1 MVKAVFFYLKSGWF
15 LLSRR
20 IVPKDLINKDYDL
33 LAPTYDK
40 YFSAYVKTHSIE
52 MARKLDVREGSISLD
67 IACGTGTITSE
78 LSGLAGQKGKVTA
91 VDMSEAML
99 EQAKAKAGAG
109 SNVEFI
115 RGDMKEVLRAMP
127 EGKFDYITCGWAI
140 AYSEPADLLKMIKRV
155 LKPGGK
161 LGIIENRSDTLF
173 PVRDTGIK
181 VAQRYPG
188 HIRYMMDLPFR
199 LPADSVHLDKM
210 FTMAGLK
217 TISVWQGEVEFV
229 FNNGKEVLD
238 WALHTGAS
246 AGFDRIMDPG
256 IRKECDEAFI
266 EIIER
271 DHMKDGK
278 IKVCHKFVA
287 GIAERR

>member
-1 MVKAVFFYLKSGWF
+1 MKSGWF

-109 SNVEFI
+109 SNV
-115 RGDMKEVLRAMP
+115 
-127 EGKFDYITCGWAI
+127 
-140 AYSEPADLLKMIKRV
+140 
-155 LKPGGK
+155 
-161 LGIIENRSDTLF
+161 
-173 PVRDTGIK
+173 
-181 VAQRYPG
+181 
-188 HIRYMMDLPFR
+188 
-199 LPADSVHLDKM
+199 
-210 FTMAGLK
+210 
-217 TISVWQGEVEFV
+217 
-229 FNNGKEVLD
+229 
-238 WALHTGAS
+238 
-246 AGFDRIMDPG
+246 
-256 IRKECDEAFI
+256 
-266 EIIER
+266 
-271 DHMKDGK
+271 
-278 IKVCHKFVA
+278 
-287 GIAERR
+287 